1 MLGVSTRSLEKLPTS
16 CSQSNVEVTMSTT
29 ISEGRVKFLQG
40 VAAFSCMNRGMRK
53 WLYHQGAYKSS
64 SMVTKTS
71 AEIDSLQ
78 YRRGCALQKTPKK
91 APLEVYE
98 WEPAEAEVGS
108 AWFLTPRPW
117 TLSQHQYMLVPS
129 AVAKSGSAGCLGI
142 SWPHVISGWFMW
154 RRKARLSHLRFTL
167 WKFPFHL
174 ITLPVLAFGSFSSPV
189 GFVKQQRTAWAFG
202 HSRGSGQCLTE
213 IKCIW
218 LGRCTQRP
226 QGQWDV
232 CFI

>member
-1 MLGVSTRSLEKLPTS
+1 
-16 CSQSNVEVTMSTT
+16 
-29 ISEGRVKFLQG
+29 
-40 VAAFSCMNRGMRK
+40 
-53 WLYHQGAYKSS
+53 
-64 SMVTKTS
+64 MVTKTS

-78 YRRGCALQKTPKK
+78 YRRGCALQKIPKK

-154 RRKARLSHLRFTL
+154 RRKARAFSFAFYLMEISFPSHNSPSAGIWVIFFSSWLCQTAANCLGIWPQQRVRPVLDWDKVHLTWQVYPKAPRAVGCVL
-167 WKFPFHL
+167 YL
-174 ITLPVLAFGSFSSPV
+174 IT
-189 GFVKQQRTAWAFG
+189 
-202 HSRGSGQCLTE
+202 HSHATGVEWGTGQ
-213 IKCIW
+213 
-218 LGRCTQRP
+218 G
-226 QGQWDV
+226 
-232 CFI
+232 